1 MKPPNERTILVLG
14 SLLFAA
20 YVIQGLAF
28 EWPWLLEIQA
38 TDTYKVVS
46 GLGLTIY
53 LYFQWSMRRHRQVV
67 WHKLGG
73 ALAPLVLYV
82 HASKFGYGYL
92 LLLGLI
98 YLGTMLIGLLHKPV
112 VELKSRSLFTTWFI
126 VHLSTSIILVMLGGY
141 HVVIALA
148 YE

>member
-1 MKPPNERTILVLG
+1 MKPPGERTILVLG

-28 EWPWLLEIQA
+28 EWPWLLEVQD
-38 TDTYKVVS
+38 TDTYKVAS
-46 GLGLTIY
+46 GLGLSIY
-53 LYFQWSMRRHRQVV
+53 LYSQWSMRRHRHVA

-92 LLLGLI
+92 LLLGLV
-98 YLGTMLIGLLHKPV
+98 YLGTMLIGLAHKPV
-112 VELKSRSLFTTWFI
+112 VELKSKGLFTTWFI
-126 VHLSTSIILVMLGGY
+126 VHVSTSVILVVLGGY
-141 HVVIALA
+141 HVVIAIA